1 MQKTCLDFIEKA
13 NKKKFNKKLK
23 SKNENGGKEKDK
35 TISMDPKKRGAMDR
49 EPKHVVVGWLIIF
62 VEKHK
67 KKKLKMI
74 QFFWS
79 TWKIK
84 LHENKIKWC

>member
-1 MQKTCLDFIEKA
+1 
-13 NKKKFNKKLK
+13 
-23 SKNENGGKEKDK
+23 
-35 TISMDPKKRGAMDR
+35 MDPKKRGAMDR

-67 KKKLKMI
+67 KNKLKMI

>member
-23 SKNENGGKEKDK
+23 SKNENGSKEKDNL
-35 TISMDPKKRGAMDR
+35 ISIDPKKRGSPSMFLWVDLLFLL
-49 EPKHVVVGWLIIF
+49 KNT
-62 VEKHK
+62 
-67 KKKLKMI
+67 KKKLKMV

-79 TWKIK
+79 T
-84 LHENKIKWC
+84 